1 MLANMVTAILLKA
14 MSRFFVNNRLIKKIN
29 NNIMIKILSS
39 FIESKLP
46 MARYIKYK
54 ENIEPKK
61 RDGWFSF
68 LWDILYNSYKPKRLK
83 MIIVIKKGISFQK
96 IMYPKIGIPK
106 MTTNN
111 L

>member
-61 RDGWFSF
+61 EMVGSPFCGTYY
-68 LWDILYNSYKPKRLK
+68 IIHINPKD
-83 MIIVIKKGISFQK
+83 
-96 IMYPKIGIPK
+96 
-106 MTTNN
+106 
-111 L
+111 